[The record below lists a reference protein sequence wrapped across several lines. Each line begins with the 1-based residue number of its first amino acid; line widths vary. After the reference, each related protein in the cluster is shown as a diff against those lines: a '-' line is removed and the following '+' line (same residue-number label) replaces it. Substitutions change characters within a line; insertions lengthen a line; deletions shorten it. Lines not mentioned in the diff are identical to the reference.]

1 MKTTTD
7 TILSVRDLKV
17 DFTTPD
23 GTVHA
28 VKGIDLDVK
37 QGETLAVVGESGSG
51 KSQTMMGIMG
61 LLASN
66 GAISGSAKYRGKE
79 LLGLPVGEL
88 NKIRGAKVTMIF
100 QEPMTSLDPLY
111 RIGAQIAEPIIH
123 HRGGSKKEARA
134 RVLELLRLVGIPEP
148 ERRIDS
154 YPHELSGG
162 QRQRVMIAMALANE
176 PDILIADEPTTALD
190 V

>member
-66 GAISGSAKYRGKE
+66 GAISGSAERNF
-79 LLGLPVGEL
+79 LDCLS
-88 NKIRGAKVTMIF
+88 A
-100 QEPMTSLDPLY
+100 SLTK
-111 RIGAQIAEPIIH
+111 
-123 HRGGSKKEARA
+123 SVARKS
-134 RVLELLRLVGIPEP
+134 P
-148 ERRIDS
+148 
-154 YPHELSGG
+154 
-162 QRQRVMIAMALANE
+162 
-176 PDILIADEPTTALD
+176 
-190 V
+190 

>member
-66 GAISGSAKYRGKE
+66 GAISGSAKYRGRE

-111 RIGAQIAEPIIH
+111 RIGAQIAEPII
-123 HRGGSKKEARA
+123 
-134 RVLELLRLVGIPEP
+134 
-148 ERRIDS
+148 
-154 YPHELSGG
+154 
-162 QRQRVMIAMALANE
+162 
-176 PDILIADEPTTALD
+176 
-190 V
+190 